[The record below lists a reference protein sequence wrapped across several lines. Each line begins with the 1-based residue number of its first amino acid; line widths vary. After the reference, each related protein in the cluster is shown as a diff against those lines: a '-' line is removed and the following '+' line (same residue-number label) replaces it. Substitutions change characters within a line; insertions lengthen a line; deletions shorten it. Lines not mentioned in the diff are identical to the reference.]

1 MDRDRYADGREEIGT
16 GMTRTDRRRQRSQ
29 PGRGAQQ
36 SGGKES
42 DFARCD
48 WTGQAACDQFFRL
61 REQPQFRGTGANGVL
76 LPPHGLSVSRRP
88 MAGVSVAE
96 AYAHGLSYAEQ
107 VFGAG
112 GFMLF
117 FFACLTPMM
126 ALIYWSGRLDL
137 DVFDFVML
145 ALGVCMLWFML
156 RFDTS
161 GYRSAPVMFNR
172 ATGQVHVFTD
182 ETKFWS
188 LKPLWGGDRCSV
200 QTYDW
205 TNVRAQVSRFRVF
218 TGNMTQ
224 DNAALSC
231 LVLKSPSEPQIVA
244 EFSLGITAS
253 ALAIQLLLDHWEHI
267 RRYMEHEG
275 PMFQEGEG
283 PYEQATT
290 KSLLGAVFFGQ
301 PFIGPGWREQYENAD
316 LLTMIWQGV
325 SPFFFPVTMLLGLC
339 RWASYHLRSKPK
351 WPAEVLAS
359 VGGAPLKG
367 EALNAWRGEIGRA
380 HV

>member
-1 MDRDRYADGREEIGT
+1 
-16 GMTRTDRRRQRSQ
+16 MTRTDRRRQHGQEGRSASQ
-29 PGRGAQQ
+29 AGA
-36 SGGKES
+36 KES
-42 DFARCD
+42 DFARFD
-48 WTGQAACDQFFRL
+48 WTGQAACDRFFRL
-61 REQPQFRGTGANGVL
+61 HEVPQFRGTGTNGVV
-76 LPPHGLSVSRRP
+76 LPQHGLSVSRRP
-88 MAGVSVAE
+88 TVGISVIE
-96 AYAHGLSYAEQ
+96 AYVHGLSYAEQ

-117 FFACLTPMM
+117 FFVCLTPLMTFF
-126 ALIYWSGRLDL
+126 YWPGGIDLEVLDYG
-137 DVFDFVML
+137 ML
-145 ALGVCMLWFML
+145 TFGVCTLWFMF

-188 LKPLWGGDRCSV
+188 LRPLWGGDRCSV

-218 TGNMTQ
+218 TGNMAQ

-231 LVLKSPSEPQIVA
+231 LVLKSPSEPQVVA
-244 EFSLGITAS
+244 EFSLGITTS
-253 ALAIQLLLDHWEHI
+253 ALAVQLLLDHWEHI

-275 PMFQEGEG
+275 PMFQDGEG

-339 RWASYHLRSKPK
+339 RWASYHLRSKPR
-351 WPAEVLAS
+351 WPTEVLAS

-367 EALNAWRGEIGRA
+367 KELDVWRSVIPDQAKSVQMPSIGMTDQT
-380 HV
+380 